1 MKHLQDYIIEQA
13 QVNEGASSKSITFD
27 FTDLENGKETIDSLK
42 DKEGVTVDGDKLTV
56 EITSDNV
63 DKLGTVQDILQQ
75 FCQTVRNSQ
84 KRSADEQYAQKTVE
98 FEKKIGEL
106 NDALDEI
113 ANPDDKDDK
122 DGKKEGED
130 EYGNHPD
137 SRCFK
142 GISYKG

>member
-13 QVNEGASSKSITFD
+13 QVNEGANSKSITFD
-27 FTDLENGKETIDSLK
+27 FTGLENGKETIDSLK

-63 DKLGTVQDILQQ
+63 NKLDTVQDILQQ

-84 KRSADEQYAQKTVE
+84 KRSSDEQYAQKTVE

-113 ANPDDKDDK
+113 ANPDDEDDK
-122 DGKKEGED
+122 GGKKEGED
-130 EYGNHPD
+130 E
-137 SRCFK
+137 
-142 GISYKG
+142 

>member
-13 QVNEGASSKSITFD
+13 QVNEGTSSKSITFD

-42 DKEGVTVDGDKLTV
+42 DKECVTADVDKLTV

-122 DGKKEGED
+122 NGKKEGED
-130 EYGNHPD
+130 
-137 SRCFK
+137 
-142 GISYKG
+142 

>member
-42 DKEGVTVDGDKLTV
+42 VKEGVTVDGDKLTV

-75 FCQTVRNSQ
+75 FCQSVRNSQ

-113 ANPDDKDDK
+113 ANPDDKNDK

-130 EYGNHPD
+130 E
-137 SRCFK
+137 
-142 GISYKG
+142 

>member
-75 FCQTVRNSQ
+75 FCQNVRNSQ

-98 FEKKIGEL
+98 FEKKIDEL

-130 EYGNHPD
+130 E
-137 SRCFK
+137 
-142 GISYKG
+142 

>member
-13 QVNEGASSKSITFD
+13 QINEGASSKSITFD

-130 EYGNHPD
+130 E
-137 SRCFK
+137 
-142 GISYKG
+142 

>member
-42 DKEGVTVDGDKLTV
+42 DKEGVTADGDKLTV

-75 FCQTVRNSQ
+75 FCLPVRHH
-84 KRSADEQYAQKTVE
+84 ADMQCP
-98 FEKKIGEL
+98 G
-106 NDALDEI
+106 
-113 ANPDDKDDK
+113 
-122 DGKKEGED
+122 
-130 EYGNHPD
+130 
-137 SRCFK
+137 
-142 GISYKG
+142 

>member
-42 DKEGVTVDGDKLTV
+42 DKEGVTADGDKLTV

-75 FCQTVRNSQ
+75 FCQSVRNSQ

-130 EYGNHPD
+130 E
-137 SRCFK
+137 
-142 GISYKG
+142 

>member
-13 QVNEGASSKSITFD
+13 QVNEGTSSKSITFD
-27 FTDLENGKETIDSLK
+27 FTDLENDKETIDSLK
-42 DKEGVTVDGDKLTV
+42 DKEGVTADGDKLTV

-122 DGKKEGED
+122 NGKKEGED
-130 EYGNHPD
+130 E
-137 SRCFK
+137 
-142 GISYKG
+142 

>member
-1 MKHLQDYIIEQA
+1 MLTNLA
-13 QVNEGASSKSITFD
+13 QFKIYFN
-27 FTDLENGKETIDSLK
+27 
-42 DKEGVTVDGDKLTV
+42 
-56 EITSDNV
+56 
-63 DKLGTVQDILQQ
+63 
-75 FCQTVRNSQ
+75 TVRNSQ

-130 EYGNHPD
+130 E
-137 SRCFK
+137 
-142 GISYKG
+142 

>member
-63 DKLGTVQDILQQ
+63 DKLGTVQDVLQQ

-84 KRSADEQYAQKTVE
+84 KRSSDEQYAQKTVE

-122 DGKKEGED
+122 GGKKEGED
-130 EYGNHPD
+130 E
-137 SRCFK
+137 
-142 GISYKG
+142 

>member
-113 ANPDDKDDK
+113 ANPDGKDDK
-122 DGKKEGED
+122 GGKKEGED
-130 EYGNHPD
+130 E
-137 SRCFK
+137 
-142 GISYKG
+142 

>member
-113 ANPDDKDDK
+113 ANPDDNYDK
-122 DGKKEGED
+122 GGKKERED
-130 EYGNHPD
+130 E
-137 SRCFK
+137 
-142 GISYKG
+142 

>member
-75 FCQTVRNSQ
+75 LCQTVRNSQ

-113 ANPDDKDDK
+113 ANPDDKDDN

-130 EYGNHPD
+130 E
-137 SRCFK
+137 
-142 GISYKG
+142 

>member
-75 FCQTVRNSQ
+75 FCQSVRNSQ

-113 ANPDDKDDK
+113 ANPDDKDAK
-122 DGKKEGED
+122 GGKKEGED
-130 EYGNHPD
+130 E
-137 SRCFK
+137 
-142 GISYKG
+142 

>member
-13 QVNEGASSKSITFD
+13 QINEGASSKSITFD

-42 DKEGVTVDGDKLTV
+42 DKEGVTADGDKLTV

-122 DGKKEGED
+122 GGKKEGED
-130 EYGNHPD
+130 E
-137 SRCFK
+137 
-142 GISYKG
+142 

>member
-98 FEKKIGEL
+98 FEKKIGKL

-130 EYGNHPD
+130 E
-137 SRCFK
+137 
-142 GISYKG
+142 

>member
-63 DKLGTVQDILQQ
+63 DKLDAVQDILQQ

-130 EYGNHPD
+130 E
-137 SRCFK
+137 
-142 GISYKG
+142 